1 MKLHHMTGIG
11 LSNVYLLN
19 GFHIDSDDGDE
30 TISYENIAGLYF
42 EISRAISSK
51 PYIMRPDEFRFV
63 RKQLKMSQSEVAT
76 LFDKSDQAIA
86 KWEKGLLPVPKAESS
101 LLKIVWLSQNVKASE
116 FKSTVL
122 SLNASFKANDQ
133 PPIFAFS
140 FSNGV
145 WQFNTRAAN
154 THKAKS
160 SAKQTKH
167 KTAYSQRL
175 RLSGSSSF
183 L

>member
-30 TISYENIAGLYF
+30 AISYENIAGLYF
-42 EISRAISSK
+42 EIGRAISSK
-51 PYIMRPDEFRFV
+51 PYTMRPDEFRFV
-63 RKQLKMSQSEVAT
+63 RKQLEMSQSEVAT

-167 KTAYSQRL
+167 KTAYSQRQ

>member
-1 MKLHHMTGIG
+1 ML
-11 LSNVYLLN
+11 
-19 GFHIDSDDGDE
+19 
-30 TISYENIAGLYF
+30 
-42 EISRAISSK
+42 
-51 PYIMRPDEFRFV
+51 FR
-63 RKQLKMSQSEVAT
+63 SQSEVAT

-86 KWEKGLLPVPKAESS
+86 KWEKGLLPVPKAEST

-116 FKSTVL
+116 LKSALLGLKV
-122 SLNASFKANDQ
+122 AFKANDQ
-133 PPIFAFS
+133 IPIIAFS

-167 KTAYSQRL
+167 KTASSQRL

>member
-1 MKLHHMTGIG
+1 MKLHHITGIG

-19 GFHIDSDDGDE
+19 GFHIESDDGDE

-42 EISRAISSK
+42 EIGRAISSN
-51 PYIMRPDEFRFV
+51 PFTMRPEEFRFV
-63 RKQLKMSQSEVAT
+63 RKQLQMSQSDVV

-101 LLKIVWLSQNVKASE
+101 LLKIVWLSKNVKASE

-122 SLNASFKANDQ
+122 SLNASFKAADQ
-133 PPIFAFS
+133 LPIFVFS
-140 FSNGV
+140 FSNGL
-145 WQFNTRAAN
+145 WQFNARATS

-160 SAKQTKH
+160 SVALTKR
-167 KTAYSQRL
+167 KTASTPRL
-175 RLSGSSSF
+175 RLSGSSSW

>member
-19 GFHIDSDDGDE
+19 GFHIENDDGDE
-30 TISYENIAGLYF
+30 TITYENIAGLYF
-42 EISRAISSK
+42 EIGRAISSN
-51 PYIMRPDEFRFV
+51 PFTMRPEEFRFV
-63 RKQLKMSQSEVAT
+63 RKQLEMSQSDVAA

-86 KWEKGLLPVPKAESS
+86 KWEKGLLPVPKAEST

-122 SLNASFKANDQ
+122 SLNASFKATGQ
-133 PPIFAFS
+133 IPIFVFS
-140 FSNGV
+140 FGNGI
-145 WQFNTRAAN
+145 WQFNAYAASN
-154 THKAKS
+154 TKAKS
-160 SAKQTKH
+160 SDALTNH
-167 KTAYSQRL
+167 KTASTPRL
-175 RLSGSSSF
+175 RVSGSSSW